1 MVLALIGGAVRA
13 TELGNVHLEKKEIV
27 FIKQRVLRRG
37 TDAKELSRDTLRS
50 LAHACRVGTLLKA
63 I

>member
-37 TDAKELSRDTLRS
+37 RDAKEPSRDAVRS
-50 LAHACRVGTLLKA
+50 LAHAYRVGRLLKA
-63 I
+63 L